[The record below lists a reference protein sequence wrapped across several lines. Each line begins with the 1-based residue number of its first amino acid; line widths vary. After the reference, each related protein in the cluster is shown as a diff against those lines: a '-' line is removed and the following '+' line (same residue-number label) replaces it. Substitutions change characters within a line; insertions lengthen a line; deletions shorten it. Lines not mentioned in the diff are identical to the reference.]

1 MARATVRVSHGNGPP
16 AGRPV
21 PIDPAALVPRLGGRS
36 AFLYLDY
43 DGTLVPIARH
53 PDQAPLDDAG
63 RTLLRA
69 LAPALPV
76 AIVSG
81 RARATLRALVG
92 IPSLYYV
99 GNHGLE
105 ISGPGL
111 RRDAAVPSGWR
122 RDLNRILAT
131 TEANAPPGVVIERK
145 GVTASIHY
153 RLVAAPDRARWL
165 PGLRA
170 WLAPWA
176 ARGRV
181 RLVRAKAA
189 VELRPPVDW
198 DKGAA
203 VRWLLSHVGAK
214 DRLPVYL
221 GDDATDEDGFRA
233 VRADGVGVLV
243 GRPRRSAAR
252 YRLAGPADVRRL
264 LVRWLQTL
272 DGCEGGERRSQDEGR

>member
-1 MARATVRVSHGNGPP
+1 MARATVRVSRGGGPP

-21 PIDPAALVPRLGGRS
+21 PIDPAALVPRLAGRP

-53 PDQAPLDDAG
+53 PDQAVLDDAG

-69 LAPALPV
+69 LARALPV

-92 IPSLYYV
+92 VPSLYYV

-111 RRDAAVPSGWR
+111 RRDAAIPSAWR
-122 RDLNRILAT
+122 RDLDRILAAI
-131 TEANAPPGVVIERK
+131 EADAPPGAVIERK
-145 GVTASIHY
+145 GVTASVHY
-153 RLVAAPDRARWL
+153 RLVTVPDRARWL
-165 PGLRA
+165 PGLRT

-176 ARGRV
+176 ARDRV
-181 RLVRAKAA
+181 RLIHGKA
-189 VELRPPVDW
+189 VIELRPPQAW

-203 VRWLLSHVGAK
+203 VRWLLSRPTVAG
-214 DRLPVYL
+214 RTPVYF
-221 GDDATDEDGFRA
+221 GDDATDEDVFRA

-252 YRLAGPADVRRL
+252 YRLAGPAAVRRL
-264 LVRWLQTL
+264 LVRWLAEL
-272 DGCEGGERRSQDEGR
+272 DRRAGSPL